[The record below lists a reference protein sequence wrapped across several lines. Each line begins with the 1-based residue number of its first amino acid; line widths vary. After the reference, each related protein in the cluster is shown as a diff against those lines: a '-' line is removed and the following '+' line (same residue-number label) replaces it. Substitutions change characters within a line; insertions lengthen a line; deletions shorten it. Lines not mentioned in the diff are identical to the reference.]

1 MPNGMALTET
11 VAEFFILLQQKFI
24 LITGFRDGRLV
35 QVKDFACPDLIF
47 RAALS
52 KI

>member
-1 MPNGMALTET
+1 MPNGMDLTEI

-24 LITGFRDGRLV
+24 LIAGFRDGKLV

-52 KI
+52 RI